1 MRIAELSRRTGV
13 PIPTIKYYVREDLL
27 PSGERTSW
35 NQVQYDDWHV
45 RRLRLVRALVDVGG
59 LSIAATREV
68 LAKIDSPGGTTH
80 DTLGKVQYALTSR
93 QEGRTG
99 DGPDTDTEASRQAD
113 EMINRRGWQINPTS
127 PARRDLAQLLATL
140 HGLGQ
145 ADFTAVLD
153 DYAQAAER
161 LAACEL
167 NLLRRRNDLEDML
180 ETVVIW
186 TTLGDRVMAA
196 MRRLAQEDASAR
208 LSDEDLP
215 AKVTDSAVPFAA
227 TNDATPPATARP
239 LATIDRRPIGQQE
252 AGSTAET
259 DSRTG

>member
-1 MRIAELSRRTGV
+1 MRIAELSRHTGV

-27 PSGERTSW
+27 PPGERTNW
-35 NQVQYDDWHV
+35 NQVQYDDSHV

-80 DTLGKVQYALTSR
+80 DTLGKVQYALTSQ
-93 QEGRTG
+93 QEGRAG
-99 DGPDTDTEASRQAD
+99 DGPDTEASREAD
-113 EMINRRGWQINPTS
+113 EMINRRGWQIKSTS
-127 PARRDLAQLLATL
+127 PARHDLAELLAAL

-145 ADFTAVLD
+145 EDFTAVLD
-153 DYAQAAER
+153 DYAQAAEH

-167 NLLRRRNDLEDML
+167 SLIRRRTDLEGML
-180 ETVVIW
+180 ETVAIW

-208 LSDEDLP
+208 VGNTTVP
-215 AKVTDSAVPFAA
+215 SAAA
-227 TNDATPPATARP
+227 NNTVPPAAADP
-239 LATIDRRPIGQQE
+239 LGAIGQRPIDQQE
-252 AGSTAET
+252 AGSTAEA
-259 DSRTG
+259 DNRAG